1 MNFQD
6 GNTQKRYFKRM
17 ISGDQ
22 IFYYFSLNGTLFIDS
37 KRPYEPFNEGM
48 KDEFMTYEGK
58 SPDYVN
64 FIIKPPF

>member
-1 MNFQD
+1 
-6 GNTQKRYFKRM
+6 M